1 MRIVFALVILLI
13 LSSCATRVPYTQKLA
28 QDYDLTSAEKMKQVQ
43 FYTSETIILER
54 SDSQER
60 VTTTGRSGEL
70 VGSEQSTSE
79 RIVIP
84 ANRPCVFEKFEED
97 GTVQIRFEVG
107 PGRVLRFAERQNVT
121 NGRLYLVA
129 LWESGKGELDYGG
142 SVYYAVRG
150 SASAYLMVKLKN
162 YKKNKRKDRVVKG
175 MKVN

>member
-1 MRIVFALVILLI
+1 MRILLALATILFLG
-13 LSSCATRVPYTQKLA
+13 SCATRVPYTEKIKKE
-28 QDYDLTSAEKMKQVQ
+28 YDLTADKLKKVQ

-54 SDSQER
+54 SDSQEK
-60 VTTTGRSGEL
+60 VTTTGKSGEL

-84 ANRPCVFEKFEED
+84 ANRPCVLERIDETGAVE
-97 GTVQIRFEVG
+97 IRFEVG
-107 PGRVLRFAERQNVT
+107 PGRVLRFTERKNIS
-121 NGRLYLVA
+121 NGRLYLEA
-129 LWESGKGELDYGG
+129 QWESGKGELDYGG
-142 SVYYAVRG
+142 TVYYAVRG